1 VEPGEGAERPTPI
14 GQEALVSRSKKPAVQ
29 PVRPSTDPPAK
40 KRRHV
45 QPFPPSVRRE
55 ALDLVSKG
63 VKRSEIARSL
73 GMTTES
79 IRNWVIAARADGTFP
94 STAGNSARPPSPPA
108 PAASPA
114 APEPPW
120 PPTAPHDPG
129 SGLGEHE
136 VAAILE
142 LKKKHPV
149 MGPAQIRAQLKRF
162 KGWRISVRAIART
175 LLKNGYELEHR
186 GSQPKGEREPTRFEA
201 PWRNALWQLDLAELQ
216 IGGEHRSLL
225 LVEDDFSRFIVHHA
239 LLEHPSS
246 EAVVAVVQEAV
257 ALHGKPEAVYTDRGG
272 QFLAWL
278 ESSSFQR
285 FLEAMLIDHH
295 VSAAYRPRGRGK
307 IEAAIRTLRRELWEL
322 MHFESV
328 EEAERGISDFVRDYN
343 HRRAH
348 MGIDGL
354 VPADRFF
361 GRFREVKAAVE
372 AQSRRRQGA
381 ALLQDSLHVTE
392 EIPPANRAEVLRIMV
407 VDGALEIRFLGHR
420 VPLGRLEA

>member
-1 VEPGEGAERPTPI
+1 V
-14 GQEALVSRSKKPAVQ
+14 KK
-29 PVRPSTDPPAK
+29 
-40 KRRHV
+40 
-45 QPFPPSVRRE
+45 E
-55 ALDLVSKG
+55 ALDLVAQG
-63 VKRSEIARSL
+63 VARVEIARRL

-79 IRNWVIAARADGTFP
+79 VRNWVLGAQANGGGGDLRARA
-94 STAGNSARPPSPPA
+94 AVRH
-108 PAASPA
+108 SPA
-114 APEPPW
+114 RETLK
-120 PPTAPHDPG
+120 PPTTPNDPG

-136 VAAILE
+136 VAAILD
-142 LKKKHPV
+142 LKKRHPA

-162 KGWRISVRAIART
+162 KGWRISVRAIARA

-186 GSQPKGEREPTRFEA
+186 GSRPKGEKEPIRFEA
-201 PWRNALWQLDLAELQ
+201 PFRNALWQLDLAELQ

-225 LVEDDFSRFIVHHA
+225 LIEDDFSRFIVHHA

-246 EAVVAVVQEAV
+246 EAVVAAVKEAI
-257 ALHGKPEAVYTDRGG
+257 ALHGKPDAVYTDRGG

-285 FLEAMLIDHH
+285 FLEGLLIDHH
-295 VSAAYRPRGRGK
+295 VSPAYRPRGRGK
-307 IEAAIRTLRRELWEL
+307 IEAAIRTLRRELWEV

-328 EEAERGISDFVRDYN
+328 EEAERAISDFIRNYN

-361 GRFREVKAAVE
+361 GRFREVKAAIE

-381 ALLQDSLHVTE
+381 ALLQQSLQVTE
-392 EIPPANRAEVLRIMV
+392 EIAPADRVEVLRLMV
-407 VDGALEIRFLGHR
+407 VEGTLEIRFLGHR
-420 VPLGRLEA
+420 VRLGPIES